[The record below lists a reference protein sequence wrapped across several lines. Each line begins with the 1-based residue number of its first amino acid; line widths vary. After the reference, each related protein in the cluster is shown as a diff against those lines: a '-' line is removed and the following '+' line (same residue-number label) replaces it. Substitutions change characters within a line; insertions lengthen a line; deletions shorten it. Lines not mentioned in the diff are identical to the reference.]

1 MQVFEISAPEL
12 LRAAMHVCDLYG
24 DGAQA
29 REDMRADCLNTPPH
43 LRADL
48 LDHFIDLQELHNLFA
63 GCHSG
68 FHAGFHRNRGIR
80 VETASSTTNPEST
93 AHHA

>member
-1 MQVFEISAPEL
+1 MQVFEVSAPEL

-29 REDMRADCLNTPPH
+29 REDMRADCLGTPLH
-43 LRADL
+43 LRVDL
-48 LDHFIDLQELHNLFA
+48 LDHFTDLQKLHSSPVGF
-63 GCHSG
+63 HPG
-68 FHAGFHRNRGIR
+68 FHAGFHRNRDSQ
-80 VETASSTTNPEST
+80 VETTSTTTNPEST